1 MTDNNKQSN
10 GRSDSRAPYRHEWYG
25 LSRTTRG
32 FLPFEEVFPGS
43 TFFIRQ
49 EVSRGHK
56 YPSRD
61 RTLYRKAVDGFY
73 AVAVEDGDKAICLM
87 PEDLCVPVRA

>member
-1 MTDNNKQSN
+1 MSENNKRRNEWN
-10 GRSDSRAPYRHEWYG
+10 GMQ
-25 LSRTTRG
+25 RTTRG
-32 FLPFEEVFPGS
+32 FLPFEDVFPGS

-49 EVSRGHK
+49 EVSRGHR

-73 AVAVEDGDKAICLM
+73 AVAADDAEKAIVLM

>member
-1 MTDNNKQSN
+1 MSDNNKQQN
-10 GRSDSRAPYRHEWYG
+10 NNARPAYRHEWYG
-25 LSRTTRG
+25 VPRATRG
-32 FLPFEEVFPGS
+32 FLTFEEVFPGS

-61 RTLYRKAVDGFY
+61 RTLYRKAVDGYY
-73 AVAVEDGDKAICLM
+73 AVAVEDADKAACLM
-87 PEDLCVPVRA
+87 PEDICVPVRA